1 MIRQP
6 HKLTLAALLAAG
18 AFVFTVGQVSRAEDK
33 PAKDDSAAAA
43 AAAPDNAAAAN
54 KDENAAAANKD
65 DNAVPGAPAAD
76 ASKDNVK
83 REQAEQVSLPAGVQ
97 AKKDA
102 GKEDRDGI
110 LKPIA
115 TATEAAL
122 TKDGFDDVIERLVD
136 QDRNRLGKEGAGKQK
151 YDDLNKAAQTLR
163 DEFKKKYGRDFDVG
177 RAEALTHVATL
188 CGEIQDPQ
196 QVASAW
202 PVQAV
207 VAAPGEAL
215 QAAAQQPGGT
225 PADKD
230 SNIEKGR
237 DVAIATIPASHGL
250 PAVHVSLIQEAT
262 GWKIDLPNSVTG
274 QQLHDNL
281 LKHMDMINDM
291 QAKWPADANAAELA
305 FTHHIMLGLYGAD
318 AEPKEGA
325 QKGDRVAQ
333 PGDADAGQ
341 AKEPDAASKQD

>member
-1 MIRQP
+1 MDRQ
-6 HKLTLAALLAAG
+6 HRSLTLAAMLAAG
-18 AFVFTVGQVSRAEDK
+18 AFGFGTGQFSWAEDNA
-33 PAKDDSAAAA
+33 AKDAGAGAAAA
-43 AAAPDNAAAAN
+43 ADSAADKAGDAAAKTADAAKDAADNAADATKDAAGVA
-54 KDENAAAANKD
+54 KDK
-65 DNAVPGAPAAD
+65 VQD
-76 ASKDNVK
+76 A
-83 REQAEQVSLPAGVQ
+83 QAQQATLPAGVA

-122 TKDGFDDVIERLVD
+122 TKDGFDDLIERIVD
-136 QDRNRLGKEGAGKQK
+136 QDRNRFGKDGSADKK
-151 YDDLNKAAQTLR
+151 YDDLNAKAQSLR
-163 DEFKKKYGRDFDVG
+163 DAFKAKYGRDFDVG

-188 CGEIQDPQ
+188 CGEVQDPQ
-196 QVASAW
+196 QLASAW

-207 VAAPGEAL
+207 SPAAGEAV
-215 QAAAQQPGGT
+215 QAAAQQQGT
-225 PADKD
+225 SPADKE

-250 PAVHVSLIQEAT
+250 PAVNVSLMQEAG
-262 GWKIDLPNSVTG
+262 GWKIDLPNNVSG

-281 LKHMDMINDM
+281 LKHMTQASDM

-305 FTHHIMLGLYGAD
+305 ITHHIMLGLYGVD

-325 QKGDRVAQ
+325 RKGD
-333 PGDADAGQ
+333 AG
-341 AKEPDAASKQD
+341 AANDAAAAPAREVKQAD

>member
-6 HKLTLAALLAAG
+6 HTLTLAAVLAAG
-18 AFVFTVGQVSRAEDK
+18 AMVFTGQNSRAEDK
-33 PAKDDSAAAA
+33 PARDDSAAPAA
-43 AAAPDNAAAAN
+43 RDNAGAQN
-54 KDENAAAANKD
+54 KDENAA
-65 DNAVPGAPAAD
+65 PGADAAAAAD

-83 REQAEQVSLPAGVQ
+83 REQAAQASLPAGVE

-122 TKDGFDDVIERLVD
+122 TKDGFDDVVERLVD
-136 QDRNRLGKEGAGKQK
+136 QDRNRLGKEGAAERK
-151 YDDLNKAAQTLR
+151 YDDLNMKAQALR
-163 DEFKKKYGRDFDVG
+163 DAFKQKYGRDFDVG

-188 CGEIQDPQ
+188 CGEVQDPQ

-207 VAAPGEAL
+207 MPAPGEAV
-215 QAAAQQPGGT
+215 QAAAQQPGAT
-225 PADKD
+225 PADKE

-262 GWKIDLPNSVTG
+262 GWKIDLPNNVSG

-281 LKHMDMINDM
+281 LKHINMIQDM

-318 AEPKEGA
+318 AEAKQGA
-325 QKGDRVAQ
+325 EKGDSAAQ
-333 PGDADAGQ
+333 PGDAAAGQ
-341 AKEPDAASKQD
+341 PKPDAAPKQD

>member
-6 HKLTLAALLAAG
+6 RTLTLAAVLAAG
-18 AFVFTVGQVSRAEDK
+18 AFVFGMGQISRAEDK
-33 PAKDDSAAAA
+33 AAKDDSAAGAA
-43 AAAPDNAAAAN
+43 AARDNAAAAEN
-54 KDENAAAANKD
+54 KDENA
-65 DNAVPGAPAAD
+65 VPGAAAAD

-83 REQAEQVSLPAGVQ
+83 RQQAEQVSLPAGVQ

-102 GKEDRDGI
+102 GKDDRDGI

-136 QDRNRLGKEGAGKQK
+136 QDRNRLGKEGAAKQK
-151 YDDLNKAAQTLR
+151 YDDLNTKAQALR
-163 DEFKKKYGRDFDVG
+163 DAFKQKYGRDFDIG

-207 VAAPGEAL
+207 MPAAGEAV
-215 QAAAQQPGGT
+215 QAAAQQQGTT
-225 PADKD
+225 PADKE

-250 PAVHVSLIQEAT
+250 PAVHVSLMQEAT
-262 GWKIDLPNSVTG
+262 GWRIDLPNNVSG

-281 LKHMDMINDM
+281 LKHLNHISDM

-318 AEPKEGA
+318 AEPKQGA
-325 QKGDRVAQ
+325 QKGDRAAQ
-333 PGDADAGQ
+333 PGDAAAGQ
-341 AKEPDAASKQD
+341 TKQPDAAQKQD